1 MRWELLKFE
10 IIKSSIHYSVSKTRE
25 RKGKKAVLVNKIK
38 LFEQYLEENGHSQE
52 YSDCKSWMCED
63 RK

>member
-10 IIKSSIHYSVSKTRE
+10 IIKSSIQYSVSKTRE

-38 LFEQYLEENGHSQE
+38 LFEQYLEEHGHSQE
-52 YSDCKSWMCED
+52 YSDCKS
-63 RK
+63 

>member
-10 IIKSSIHYSVSKTRE
+10 IIKSSIHYSVSKTRD

-52 YSDCKSWMCED
+52 YSDCKS
-63 RK
+63 